1 MKCNTWGLLMRT
13 DCMKSVLLFCLWPI
27 KETHFFNR
35 KFSSCIMVRLDQ
47 TQNAFV
53 LQPKSGHE
61 NFFSSCTCFSTSRHS
76 CHSEFLARELS
87 PPSLAYM
94 CVPFHKAKEK
104 DCLQTAWKT
113 QILNVGF
120 VKKQSLQIT
129 IYAPPH
135 VYIHLAFCH
144 PLYLLII
151 SSIVVL
157 FCININM

>member
-1 MKCNTWGLLMRT
+1 MGTTYADWLYEIRPT
-13 DCMKSVLLFCLWPI
+13 ILFV
-27 KETHFFNR
+27 THQRNSFFKR

-120 VKKQSLQIT
+120 EKKQSLKIT
-129 IYAPPH
+129 IYAPPPRIYTPCLLSSPIPTYNL
-135 VYIHLAFCH
+135 VDCRVI
-144 PLYLLII
+144 LY
-151 SSIVVL
+151 
-157 FCININM
+157 

>member
-27 KETHFFNR
+27 KETHSYNR

-53 LQPKSGHE
+53 FTIKIRSRD
-61 NFFSSCTCFSTSRHS
+61 FFFIVYMLFNQSTFVPFRIPCEKTPSIACT
-76 CHSEFLARELS
+76 
-87 PPSLAYM
+87 

-120 VKKQSLQIT
+120 VKKNEVYKLQFMPPPT
-129 IYAPPH
+129 YIYTLPSVIP
-135 VYIHLAFCH
+135 YT
-144 PLYLLII
+144 YL
-151 SSIVVL
+151 
-157 FCININM
+157 